1 MVDVAYFK
9 NKLLSRQAELKERL
23 DEIEHDL
30 DEPASADTEE
40 RATERE
46 GDEVLESLGNQGAAE
61 LKRIE
66 AALKRIDDGSY
77 GDCVKCGEEIAPER
91 LELLPATPFCRNC
104 A

>member
-1 MVDVAYFK
+1 MPRPK
-9 NKLLSRQAELKERL
+9 SSKSIEERL

>member
-1 MVDVAYFK
+1 MVDVAHFK
-9 NKLLSRQAELKERL
+9 DKLLARQAELRARL
-23 DEIEHDL
+23 EEIEHDL
-30 DEPASADTEE
+30 DSLASADTEE

-46 GDEVLESLGNQGAAE
+46 GDEVLESLGNQGADE

-66 AALKRIDDGSY
+66 AALKRVADGTY
-77 GDCVKCGEEIAPER
+77 GDCVKCGEEISTDR